1 MYVCRDFHEIE
12 KTFGCYKNVLLHVG
26 IQFMPAVF
34 ADTWSHAI
42 YKVKKILNNREELIL
57 RSIKVLYNVLFHVR
71 GMMIITFYHVCMYV
85 DESLVSE
92 HSSVY

>member
-42 YKVKKILNNREELIL
+42 YKVKKIINNREELIL

-85 DESLVSE
+85 DESLV
-92 HSSVY
+92 